1 MVKVYEYVCKIEAL
15 VARIAL
21 LSMVVLIFSAAIARF
36 LHHPINWA
44 IDISTFLFAWSC
56 FLSADVAWRENKLM
70 SVDIL
75 IRLVPDKVKKF
86 FRFFNYAILVLFLVY
101 LIVFGFWL
109 SYTTRARSFQ
119 GIPAF
124 SYTWVTLSVPVGSIL
139 LLITT
144 ILKIKEEV
152 AVIKGKK
159 LNIQ

>member
-1 MVKVYEYVCKIEAL
+1 MTIIYDYICRVEAFI
-15 VARIAL
+15 ARVTL
-21 LSMVVLIFSAAIARF
+21 MSMVLLIFAAALARV
-36 LHHPINWA
+36 LRHPINWA

-70 SVDIL
+70 SVDL
-75 IRLVPDKVKKF
+75 FVRLFSEKIKMHI
-86 FRFFNYAILVLFLVY
+86 RFFNYFILIGFLIY

-119 GIPAF
+119 GIPSF

-144 ILKIKEEV
+144 ILKIKNKLMELEKEE
-152 AVIKGKK
+152 
-159 LNIQ
+159 NIE